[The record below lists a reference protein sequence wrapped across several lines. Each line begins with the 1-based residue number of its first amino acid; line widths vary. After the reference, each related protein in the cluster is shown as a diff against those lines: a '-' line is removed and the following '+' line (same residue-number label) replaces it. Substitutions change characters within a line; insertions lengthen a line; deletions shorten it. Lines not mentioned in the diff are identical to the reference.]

1 MSRRLVLKRTQGSKG
16 SLALHD
22 AITGELLVSQQE
34 LKIESHPNGYVELNV
49 KFIVDGDRLRIVG
62 DHETTNTQA
71 ETASAENTEGT
82 EK

>member
-62 DHETTNTQA
+62 DHETTDIKA
-71 ETASAENTEGT
+71 ETPNYQDA
-82 EK
+82 

>member
-62 DHETTNTQA
+62 DHETTDIKA
-71 ETASAENTEGT
+71 ETTGAENNT
-82 EK
+82 KD